1 MQSPITVESAH
12 TEELT
17 AAFQLIFQQ
26 HAADHLEMRVA
37 NALDL
42 IEHGELDPAGVMVA
56 RQERQL
62 VGAMVCLRVPG
73 ASGLVWPPQTL
84 ACPRQ
89 RAIEDELVRAISTW
103 LRGRGAKLGQALLT
117 TADVHWGA
125 ALERNGFAHI
135 TRLWYL
141 RHGSDWTAELLS
153 APERLKFR
161 TYREIDPAPFHE
173 TMLRTYEA
181 TRDCPEVN
189 GVRSLVEIVEGHRA
203 QGTFDPD
210 RWWLAWF
217 RGRPVGV
224 LLMTDMPE
232 WDSWDVSYVGVV
244 PEARQRGF
252 GRELM
257 RKAMLEARTA
267 EVRQLTLSVDARNH
281 PAWNLYQQLGFESF
295 DQREV
300 FLAIWR

>member
-1 MQSPITVESAH
+1 MHAPFSVESARP
-12 TEELT
+12 EDLA
-17 AAFQLIFQQ
+17 AAFRLMFQQ
-26 HAADHLEMRVA
+26 TPAVDLDARVT
-37 NALDL
+37 NALNL
-42 IEHGELDPAGVMVA
+42 VERGELDPAGVVVA
-56 RQERQL
+56 RQDNQL

-84 ACPRQ
+84 SSGVQ
-89 RAIEDELVRAISTW
+89 RAVEDGLVRFASDW
-103 LRGRGAKLGQALLT
+103 LRGHGAKLGQALLT
-117 TADVHWGA
+117 PADVHRGA
-125 ALERNGFAHI
+125 ALARNGFIHI
-135 TRLWYL
+135 TSLWYL
-141 RHGSDWTAELLS
+141 RHRPDWTADWFS
-153 APERLKFR
+153 SPEQLKFR
-161 TYREIDPAPFHE
+161 SYREIDPAPFHE

-189 GVRSLVEIVEGHRA
+189 GVRSLNEIVEGHQA

-210 RWWLAWF
+210 RWWLAWHG
-217 RGRPVGV
+217 GRPVGV

-257 RKAMLEARTA
+257 RKALLEARTA
-267 EVRQLTLSVDARNH
+267 EVRQLTLSVDARNQ
-281 PAWNLYQQLGFESF
+281 PAWNLYHQLGFESF

-300 FLAIWR
+300 FLAVWR